1 MGLCLLACWH
11 KAMEQLNATLG
22 RGAGEWR
29 GGGGGYGKSAEQALA
44 VVPAGDL
51 EAQLASLTAELKGKN
66 REMAAAKVDLA
77 ARQGLLR
84 SAAGRL

>member
-1 MGLCLLACWH
+1 M
-11 KAMEQLNATLG
+11 
-22 RGAGEWR
+22 
-29 GGGGGYGKSAEQALA
+29 
-44 VVPAGDL
+44 PAGDL